1 MLVGYFGLTLLHTQK
16 EASDAWVKLGDGSLL
31 SFLDGEVR
39 PSSWAY
45 YPRSEQVD
53 RIPPFF
59 RSRVA
64 TRGGAKGRKKESEGW
79 GFSRFWH
86 SGPPTGGPH
95 DGLLAQR

>member
-16 EASDAWVKLGDGSLL
+16 EASDTWVKLGDGSLL

-53 RIPPFF
+53 RIPPPF
-59 RSRVA
+59 RPHVA
-64 TRGGAKGRKKESEGW
+64 TRGVMGTSKRKRGM
-79 GFSRFWH
+79 GFLS
-86 SGPPTGGPH
+86 
-95 DGLLAQR
+95 LLA

>member
-1 MLVGYFGLTLLHTQK
+1 MLVGYFGLTPLHTQK

-53 RIPPFF
+53 RIPPFSPPCPPVWRHGDVKKKARDGVSLAF
-59 RSRVA
+59 GIAGLRLPL
-64 TRGGAKGRKKESEGW
+64 GARAAGY
-79 GFSRFWH
+79 
-86 SGPPTGGPH
+86 
-95 DGLLAQR
+95 

>member
-64 TRGGAKGRKKESEGW
+64 TRGGQRDVKKKARDGVSLAFGIA
-79 GFSRFWH
+79 GLPLGART
-86 SGPPTGGPH
+86 TGY
-95 DGLLAQR
+95 

>member
-16 EASDAWVKLGDGSLL
+16 EASDTWVKLGDGSLL

-53 RIPPFF
+53 RSYFF
-59 RSRVA
+59 HPHPCRHTGA
-64 TRGGAKGRKKESEGW
+64 TWMGVKKGKRGM
-79 GFSRFWH
+79 GFLL
-86 SGPPTGGPH
+86 
-95 DGLLAQR
+95 LLA

>member
-53 RIPPFF
+53 RIAPMPPH
-59 RSRVA
+59 
-64 TRGGAKGRKKESEGW
+64 GGTWGRKKEREGW
-79 GFSRFWH
+79 GFSRFWN